1 MTGGI
6 IEAIVDMEVSMSLI
20 QVNVKVWKRCIDNN
34 DHFNYFI
41 FGIVDYHRYG
51 RLMTWREVG
60 VSQSSVKFCL
70 LCLHLSLFVHGTYS
84 TVG

>member
-1 MTGGI
+1 MVCITVRRAPPIPGVTGGI

-41 FGIVDYHRYG
+41 FGIVDY
-51 RLMTWREVG
+51 T
-60 VSQSSVKFCL
+60 
-70 LCLHLSLFVHGTYS
+70 T
-84 TVG
+84 TDTAD